1 MNTLNKIAAA
11 VALSLGLAAAVNA
24 SPMGANMGH
33 GAQQGGQQHQGM
45 QGHGGQSRME
55 GMKQGRMQG
64 MKHGES
70 HAGHGKA
77 EGRGPRGAEG
87 AQSLMTPEER
97 TAFRDKMRNAKTP
110 EERQQMALANRAEM
124 EKRAADKGIT
134 LPEQRGPRGQG
145 TGPAAA
151 EHKH

>member
-1 MNTLNKIAAA
+1 MNTLNKIATA
-11 VALSLGLAAAVNA
+11 VAFSLGIAATAYA
-24 SPMGANMGH
+24 SPMGTHTGH
-33 GAQQGGQQHQGM
+33 GAQQGGQHQGM
-45 QGHGGQSRME
+45 QGHGGQNRME
-55 GMKQGRMQG
+55 GMKHGRMQG

-77 EGRGPRGAEG
+77 ESHGTRGTEG

-110 EERQQMALANRAEM
+110 EERQQMASANRAEM
-124 EKRAADKGIT
+124 QKRATEKGIT

-145 TGPAAA
+145 SGPAAG